1 MFRIYINCFIGTAD
15 DTTDVPVPKSPTVCV
30 QKADVS
36 TRIVIITTFAISE
49 LFPNALHLL

>member
-36 TRIVIITTFAISE
+36 IY
-49 LFPNALHLL
+49 